1 MDKKSCRGCFHSP
14 GLRRNEMYLSFPTQE
29 MIIAMQLELT
39 ML

>member
-14 GLRRNEMYLSFPTQE
+14 GLRRNKMYLSFPTQE